1 MQKKNTRSA
10 LYLILEKAHL
20 TKQITSASCY
30 EYSVNDYFSVFTGD
44 EDEEELPKPSEA
56 AAKVEETLLNL
67 KDTNTTTDLLS

>member
-1 MQKKNTRSA
+1 M
-10 LYLILEKAHL
+10 LEKAHL